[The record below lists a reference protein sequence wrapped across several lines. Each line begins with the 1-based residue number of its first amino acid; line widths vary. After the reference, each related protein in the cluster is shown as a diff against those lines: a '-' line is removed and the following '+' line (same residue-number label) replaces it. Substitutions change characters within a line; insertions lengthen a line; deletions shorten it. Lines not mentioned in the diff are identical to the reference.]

1 MTDEFIP
8 QRIGDYEILGV
19 LGNGGMGKVYKVRNV
34 ISDRV
39 DAMKVLLPNLAG
51 QKELAERFL
60 REVKVLASLNH
71 PNIAALRTAFMDN
84 DRLVMIM
91 EFVEGETL
99 AQRCQTGPVPIADS
113 LHYVDSVL
121 AALSYAHAHNVIHR
135 DIKPGNIMIT
145 PDGTV
150 KLMDFGIAHSEN
162 SADLTKTGTALGSV
176 RYMSPEQIQGGAIDA
191 RSDIYS
197 LGVTLYE
204 LATGQPPFKA
214 DSDVSLLAA
223 HLNQIPRRPIELR
236 PDLPQGLNDIIV
248 MALAKDPAKRFQTAD
263 AFRNALHSVS
273 DKFSV
278 SSGITAPISAP
289 PPAAMAAVAA
299 SSASG
304 SARGG
309 AAGIPG
315 ATPLTGQGQPQA
327 SASAPQSGMR
337 DAGLGEAGS
346 RANFPP
352 QDAPHAASH
361 RGRYIALGAAIVL
374 VVLVAAGISV
384 PRWIKA
390 RAGNKAAGSALTG
403 APQEAGAP
411 RTGDATA
418 PADPNAAPAGSTAPA
433 DTTNAPAAG
442 TPLGAAPNS
451 DATGVNNP
459 GGDANSAPPPTGNPP
474 PNAAPVNPAP
484 MNPAPMA
491 PAANIPVPRAVAP
504 RPLRHSVNGPPP
516 QAPPQPETSAN
527 APPQAPANSAQL
539 GELEHQIDQASG
551 RAAAVKSS
559 LDVMKQSMSR
569 QGLGLRGDI
578 VAAEARMDN
587 DLAKAD
593 GALQNGDAA
602 RAKIYLDQAETE
614 ISTIER
620 FLGR

>member
-1 MTDEFIP
+1 MTDEAIP
-8 QRIGDYEILGV
+8 QRIGDYEVLGV

-278 SSGITAPISAP
+278 SSAITAPISAP

-299 SSASG
+299 SG
-304 SARGG
+304 SPAAARGS

-327 SASAPQSGMR
+327 SASAPQSGLR

-346 RANFPP
+346 RGNFPP
-352 QDAPHAASH
+352 QDAPHAANH

-403 APQEAGAP
+403 APQQAGATTP
-411 RTGDATA
+411 TGDATTA
-418 PADPNAAPAGSTAPA
+418 PDQNPTPDPNAAPTGTTAPA
-433 DTTNAPAAG
+433 DTNAPAAG

-451 DATGVNNP
+451 SATGVANP
-459 GGDANSAPPPTGNPP
+459 GDANPAPPL
-474 PNAAPVNPAP
+474 NPAP
-484 MNPAPMA
+484 MNPAP
-491 PAANIPVPRAVAP
+491 AAGYVPPVAVKP
-504 RPLRHSVNGPPP
+504 RPLRPRVNPVPQ
-516 QAPPQPETSAN
+516 QAPPPDNSAN
-527 APPQAPANSAQL
+527 APGPPDANAAQL
-539 GELEHQIDQASG
+539 NELGHQIDQASG

-559 LDVMKQSMSR
+559 LDVLKQSMSR

-602 RAKIYLDQAETE
+602 RAKTYLDQAEAE

>member
-1 MTDEFIP
+1 MTDESIP
-8 QRIGDYEILGV
+8 QRIGDYEVLGV

-51 QKELAERFL
+51 QQELAERFL

-91 EFVEGETL
+91 EYVEGETL
-99 AQRCQTGPVPIADS
+99 AARCARGPVPIADS

-121 AALSYAHAHNVIHR
+121 AALSYAHQHNVIHR

-176 RYMSPEQIQGGAIDA
+176 RYMSPEQIQGGPIDA

-204 LATGQPPFKA
+204 LVTGQPPFKA

-273 DKFSV
+273 DKLSATSV
-278 SSGITAPISAP
+278 ITAPISTP
-289 PPAAMAAVAA
+289 PPVAMAAVAA
-299 SSASG
+299 ASAPTPVSAAAISSAPPPPT
-304 SARGG
+304 AQ
-309 AAGIPG
+309 P
-315 ATPLTGQGQPQA
+315 QPQA
-327 SASAPQSGMR
+327 SAVMPPAYAPPPAMVQA
-337 DAGLGEAGS
+337 AG
-346 RANFPP
+346 
-352 QDAPHAASH
+352 H

-403 APQEAGAP
+403 APQQAGATAP
-411 RTGDATA
+411 TGDANSA
-418 PADPNAAPAGSTAPA
+418 PDQNSAPSGSTAPA
-433 DTTNAPAAG
+433 DSNNPPA
-442 TPLGAAPNS
+442 GAAPNS
-451 DATGVNNP
+451 DGSGVTNP
-459 GGDANSAPPPTGNPP
+459 GGDANPAPPAA
-474 PNAAPVNPAP
+474 NAAPIAPPVNPAP
-484 MNPAPMA
+484 MNPAPLNPP
-491 PAANIPVPRAVAP
+491 PAAGDVPPVAVRP
-504 RPLRHSVNGPPP
+504 RPSRPRVNAVPQ
-516 QAPPQPETSAN
+516 QAPPPENLAN
-527 APPQAPANSAQL
+527 APPSADANAAQL
-539 GELEHQIDQASG
+539 NELEHQIDQASG

-559 LDVMKQSMSR
+559 LDTLKESLNR

-578 VAAEARMDN
+578 VASEARMNN

-593 GALQNGDAA
+593 SALQAGDSA
-602 RAKIYLDQAETE
+602 RARTYLSQAEAE
-614 ISTIER
+614 LSTIER

>member
-1 MTDEFIP
+1 
-8 QRIGDYEILGV
+8 
-19 LGNGGMGKVYKVRNV
+19 
-34 ISDRV
+34 
-39 DAMKVLLPNLAG
+39 
-51 QKELAERFL
+51 
-60 REVKVLASLNH
+60 
-71 PNIAALRTAFMDN
+71 
-84 DRLVMIM
+84 
-91 EFVEGETL
+91 
-99 AQRCQTGPVPIADS
+99 
-113 LHYVDSVL
+113 
-121 AALSYAHAHNVIHR
+121 
-135 DIKPGNIMIT
+135 
-145 PDGTV
+145 
-150 KLMDFGIAHSEN
+150 
-162 SADLTKTGTALGSV
+162 
-176 RYMSPEQIQGGAIDA
+176 MSPEQIQGGAIDA

-278 SSGITAPISAP
+278 SSAITAPISAP

-299 SSASG
+299 GGAPAT
-304 SARGG
+304 ARGS

-315 ATPLTGQGQPQA
+315 APPITGQGQPQA
-327 SASAPQSGMR
+327 SASVQSGLAGAELGAPGSHYNVPPP
-337 DAGLGEAGS
+337 DAT
-346 RANFPP
+346 RAAN
-352 QDAPHAASH
+352 H

-374 VVLVAAGISV
+374 LVLVAAGISV

-411 RTGDATA
+411 PAGDATA
-418 PADPNAAPAGSTAPA
+418 PADPNAPPPGSTAPA

-451 DATGVNNP
+451 DANGTNNP
-459 GGDANSAPPPTGNPP
+459 GGDANSAPPANAP
-474 PNAAPVNPAP
+474 PNAPPANPAP
-484 MNPAPMA
+484 INAAPMA
-491 PAANIPVPRAVAP
+491 PAANIAVPRAVAP
-504 RPLRHSVNGPPP
+504 RPARHSVNAPPQ
-516 QAPPQPETSAN
+516 QAPPPDTAAIAPPPPDAN
-527 APPQAPANSAQL
+527 AAQL
-539 GELEHQIDQASG
+539 NELEHQIDQASG

-559 LDVMKQSMSR
+559 LDVLKQSMSR

-587 DLAKAD
+587 DIAKAD

-602 RAKIYLDQAETE
+602 RAKTYLDQAETE

>member
-1 MTDEFIP
+1 MTDEAIP

-278 SSGITAPISAP
+278 SSAITAPISAP

-299 SSASG
+299 GGAPAT
-304 SARGG
+304 ARGS

-337 DAGLGEAGS
+337 GAGLGEAGS
-346 RANFPP
+346 RGNFPP
-352 QDAPHAASH
+352 QDAPHAANH

-390 RAGNKAAGSALTG
+390 RAGNKVAGSALTG

-411 RTGDATA
+411 VPTGDANTS
-418 PADPNAAPAGSTAPA
+418 PVPNAPAGATAPA
-433 DTTNAPAAG
+433 DTTNRPAAG

-451 DATGVNNP
+451 DANGTNNP
-459 GGDANSAPPPTGNPP
+459 GGDANSAPPPNAT
-474 PNAAPVNPAP
+474 PNAPPANPAP
-484 MNPAPMA
+484 MNAAPMA
-491 PAANIPVPRAVAP
+491 SAANIAVPRAVAP
-504 RPLRHSVNGPPP
+504 RPMRPRVNPAPQ
-516 QAPPQPETSAN
+516 QAPPPDNSAN
-527 APPQAPANSAQL
+527 APVPPDANAAQL

-559 LDVMKQSMSR
+559 LDAMKEAMSR

-578 VAAEARMDN
+578 VASEARMNN

-593 GALQNGDAA
+593 SALQAGDTA
-602 RAKIYLDQAETE
+602 RAKTYLDQAETE

>member
-1 MTDEFIP
+1 MTDESIP
-8 QRIGDYEILGV
+8 QRIGDYEVLGV

-278 SSGITAPISAP
+278 SSAITAPISAP
-289 PPAAMAAVAA
+289 PPAAMVAVAA

-304 SARGG
+304 IARGS

-315 ATPLTGQGQPQA
+315 ATPLTGQPQPQA

-337 DAGLGEAGS
+337 GTGETGS

-352 QDAPHAASH
+352 QDAPRAASH

-411 RTGDATA
+411 PTGDATA
-418 PADPNAAPAGSTAPA
+418 PADPNVPPAGSTAPA
-433 DTTNAPAAG
+433 ETTNAPAAG

-451 DATGVNNP
+451 DATGVNNQ
-459 GGDANSAPPPTGNPP
+459 GGGANSVPP
-474 PNAAPVNPAP
+474 PNAAPVDPAP

-504 RPLRHSVNGPPP
+504 RPLRHSVNGPPQ
-516 QAPPQPETSAN
+516 QAPPQPDTSAN
-527 APPQAPANSAQL
+527 APQQAPANSAQL

-559 LDVMKQSMSR
+559 LDVLKQSMSR

-587 DLAKAD
+587 DIAKAD

-602 RAKIYLDQAETE
+602 RAKTYLDQAETE

>member
-1 MTDEFIP
+1 MTDEAIP

-51 QKELAERFL
+51 QKEFAERFL

-99 AQRCQTGPVPIADS
+99 AQRCQAGPVPIADS

-278 SSGITAPISAP
+278 SSAITAPISAP

-299 SSASG
+299 SGAPVT
-304 SARGG
+304 ARGS

-315 ATPLTGQGQPQA
+315 APPLTAQGQPQV

-352 QDAPHAASH
+352 QDAPYAASH

-390 RAGNKAAGSALTG
+390 RAGNKAAGSALTA
-403 APQEAGAP
+403 APQQAGATAP
-411 RTGDATA
+411 TGDATTA
-418 PADPNAAPAGSTAPA
+418 PDQNSTPDPNAAPTGTTAPA
-433 DTTNAPAAG
+433 DTNAPAAG

-451 DATGVNNP
+451 GATGVTNP
-459 GGDANSAPPPTGNPP
+459 GGDANPAP
-474 PNAAPVNPAP
+474 PVNPAP
-484 MNPAPMA
+484 MNPV
-491 PAANIPVPRAVAP
+491 PAAGYVPPVAVKP
-504 RPLRHSVNGPPP
+504 RPLRPRVNPVPQ
-516 QAPPQPETSAN
+516 QAPPPDNSAN
-527 APPQAPANSAQL
+527 APGPPDANAAQL
-539 GELEHQIDQASG
+539 NELEHQIDQASG

-559 LDVMKQSMSR
+559 LDVLKQSMSR

-602 RAKIYLDQAETE
+602 RAKTYLDQAETE

>member
-1 MTDEFIP
+1 MTDESIP
-8 QRIGDYEILGV
+8 QRIGDYEVLGV

-39 DAMKVLLPNLAG
+39 DAMKILLPNLAG
-51 QKELAERFL
+51 QKDLTERFL

-91 EFVEGETL
+91 EYVEGETL
-99 AQRCQTGPVPIADS
+99 ASRCARGPVPIADS

-121 AALSYAHAHNVIHR
+121 AALGYAHQHNVIHR

-162 SADLTKTGTALGSV
+162 NADLTKTGTALGSV
-176 RYMSPEQIQGGAIDA
+176 RYMSPEQIQGGPIDA

-204 LATGQPPFKA
+204 LVTGEPPFKT

-273 DKFSV
+273 DKISAT
-278 SSGITAPISAP
+278 SATTAPISAP
-289 PPAAMAAVAA
+289 PPAAMAAAAAVAA
-299 SSASG
+299 APASVSA
-304 SARGG
+304 APIPTAPLPP
-309 AAGIPG
+309 AA
-315 ATPLTGQGQPQA
+315 QPQRAA
-327 SASAPQSGMR
+327 SAAMPQ
-337 DAGLGEAGS
+337 AYV
-346 RANFPP
+346 PP
-352 QDAPHAASH
+352 TATAQPPSH

-390 RAGNKAAGSALTG
+390 RAGNNAAGSALTG
-403 APQEAGAP
+403 APQQAGATTP
-411 RTGDATA
+411 TG
-418 PADPNAAPAGSTAPA
+418 DPNAAPNPNAAPSGSTAPG
-433 DTTNAPAAG
+433 DTTNAP
-442 TPLGAAPNS
+442 PGAAPNS
-451 DATGVNNP
+451 GL
-459 GGDANSAPPPTGNPP
+459 NSAPPAGNPP
-474 PNAAPVNPAP
+474 PDAPPVNPVP
-484 MNPAPMA
+484 MNPAPAA
-491 PAANIPVPRAVAP
+491 PAANIAPPPPSP
-504 RPLRHSVNGPPP
+504 RPARHSMNAAPQ
-516 QAPPQPETSAN
+516 QAPPPDNSVN
-527 APPQAPANSAQL
+527 APPQASPDSAQL
-539 GELEHQIDQASG
+539 NELEHQIDQASG

-559 LDVMKQSMSR
+559 LDTMKEAMSR

-578 VAAEARMDN
+578 VASEARMNN

-593 GALQNGDAA
+593 SALQAGDTA
-602 RAKIYLDQAETE
+602 RAKTYLDQAETE
-614 ISTIER
+614 LGKLEA

>member
-1 MTDEFIP
+1 MTDETIP
-8 QRIGDYEILGV
+8 QRIGDYEVLGV

-71 PNIAALRTAFMDN
+71 PNIAACALRFMDN

-99 AQRCQTGPVPIADS
+99 AERCQAGPVPIADS

-121 AALSYAHAHNVIHR
+121 AALSYAHAHSVIHR

-176 RYMSPEQIQGGAIDA
+176 RYMSPEQIQGGPIDA

-204 LATGQPPFKA
+204 LATGQPPFKT

-278 SSGITAPISAP
+278 SSAITAPISAP
-289 PPAAMAAVAA
+289 PPVAMAAVAGA
-299 SSASG
+299 APPGTARG
-304 SARGG
+304 SA
-309 AAGIPG
+309 AAIPG
-315 ATPLTGQGQPQA
+315 APPLTAQGQSPA
-327 SASAPQSGMR
+327 SASVPQSGLAGAELGAPGSHYNMPPP
-337 DAGLGEAGS
+337 DATSA
-346 RANFPP
+346 AN
-352 QDAPHAASH
+352 H

-374 VVLVAAGISV
+374 LVLVAAGISV

-390 RAGNKAAGSALTG
+390 RAGNNAAGSAITG
-403 APQEAGAP
+403 APQAAGA
-411 RTGDATA
+411 T
-418 PADPNAAPAGSTAPA
+418 S
-433 DTTNAPAAG
+433 
-442 TPLGAAPNS
+442 
-451 DATGVNNP
+451 
-459 GGDANSAPPPTGNPP
+459 TGN
-474 PNAAPVNPAP
+474 ATLDRRCDRHA
-484 MNPAPMA
+484 
-491 PAANIPVPRAVAP
+491 
-504 RPLRHSVNGPPP
+504 RPKRFAS
-516 QAPPQPETSAN
+516 S
-527 APPQAPANSAQL
+527 QL
-539 GELEHQIDQASG
+539 CTNWDECAG
-551 RAAAVKSS
+551 
-559 LDVMKQSMSR
+559 
-569 QGLGLRGDI
+569 
-578 VAAEARMDN
+578 
-587 DLAKAD
+587 
-593 GALQNGDAA
+593 
-602 RAKIYLDQAETE
+602 
-614 ISTIER
+614 
-620 FLGR
+620 

>member
-1 MTDEFIP
+1 MTDESIP
-8 QRIGDYEILGV
+8 QRIGDYEVLGV

-121 AALSYAHAHNVIHR
+121 AALSYAHAHSVIHR

-176 RYMSPEQIQGGAIDA
+176 RYMSPEQIQGGPIDA

-204 LATGQPPFKA
+204 LATGQPPFKT

-278 SSGITAPISAP
+278 SSAITAPISAP

-299 SSASG
+299 SGAPVT
-304 SARGG
+304 ARGS

-327 SASAPQSGMR
+327 SAPQSGMR
-337 DAGLGEAGS
+337 DAGLGEPGS
-346 RANFPP
+346 HANFPP
-352 QDAPHAASH
+352 QDAPRAASH
-361 RGRYIALGAAIVL
+361 RGRYIALGAAIVF

-411 RTGDATA
+411 APTGDANTSPDSNA
-418 PADPNAAPAGSTAPA
+418 PPSGSA
-433 DTTNAPAAG
+433 APAAG
-442 TPLGAAPNS
+442 TPLGVAPNS
-451 DATGVNNP
+451 DATGVTNP
-459 GGDANSAPPPTGNPP
+459 GDANPAPPTT
-474 PNAAPVNPAP
+474 NAAPPLNPAP
-484 MNPAPMA
+484 MNPAP
-491 PAANIPVPRAVAP
+491 AAGYVPPVAVKP
-504 RPLRHSVNGPPP
+504 RPMRPPVNRAPQ
-516 QAPPQPETSAN
+516 QAPPPDNSPN
-527 APPQAPANSAQL
+527 APPPDANAAQL
-539 GELEHQIDQASG
+539 NELEHQIDQASG

-559 LDVMKQSMSR
+559 LDAMKQAMSR

-578 VAAEARMDN
+578 VASEARMNN

-593 GALQNGDAA
+593 SALQAGDAA
-602 RAKIYLDQAETE
+602 RAKTYLDQAETE
-614 ISTIER
+614 LNTIER

>member
-1 MTDEFIP
+1 
-8 QRIGDYEILGV
+8 
-19 LGNGGMGKVYKVRNV
+19 MGKVYKVRNV

-278 SSGITAPISAP
+278 SSAITAPISAP

-299 SSASG
+299 GGAPAT
-304 SARGG
+304 ARGS

-315 ATPLTGQGQPQA
+315 APPITGQGQPQA
-327 SASAPQSGMR
+327 SASVQSGLAGAELGAPGSHYNVPPP
-337 DAGLGEAGS
+337 DAT
-346 RANFPP
+346 RAAN
-352 QDAPHAASH
+352 H

-374 VVLVAAGISV
+374 LVLVAAGISV

-411 RTGDATA
+411 PAGDATA
-418 PADPNAAPAGSTAPA
+418 PADPNAPPPGSTAPA

-451 DATGVNNP
+451 DANGTNNP
-459 GGDANSAPPPTGNPP
+459 GGDANSAPPANAP
-474 PNAAPVNPAP
+474 PNAPPANPAP
-484 MNPAPMA
+484 INAAPMA
-491 PAANIPVPRAVAP
+491 PAANIAVPRAVAP
-504 RPLRHSVNGPPP
+504 RPARHSVNAPPQ
-516 QAPPQPETSAN
+516 QAPPPDTAAIAPPPPDAN
-527 APPQAPANSAQL
+527 AAQL
-539 GELEHQIDQASG
+539 NELEHQIDQASG

-559 LDVMKQSMSR
+559 LDVLKQSMSR

-587 DLAKAD
+587 DIAKAD

-602 RAKIYLDQAETE
+602 RAKTYLDQAETE